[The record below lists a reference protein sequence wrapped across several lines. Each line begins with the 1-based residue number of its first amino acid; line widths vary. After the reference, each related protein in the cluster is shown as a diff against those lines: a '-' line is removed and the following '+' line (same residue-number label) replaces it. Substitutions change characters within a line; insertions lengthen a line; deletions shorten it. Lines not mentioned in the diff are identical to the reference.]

1 MSRIIFESSPLY
13 LVLCLVLAIGA
24 AFLLYKTKHPWSKR
38 INQVLFVTRT
48 LLIFLLALL
57 LLEPILKQVNNFFI
71 KPVIVVLQD
80 DSGSINE
87 VTDSIKQQAITQQL
101 SKLQRDLQE
110 QDYTVEFRT
119 LQDPNGTSDFTSAI
133 KKVSNDY
140 EGQKVA
146 GLVFISDGIY
156 NAGIS
161 PLYSTFNFPVHTIGV
176 GDTSKRID
184 LFIKNA
190 VFNKIAYQGNRFP
203 IRIELSAK
211 GFLSKNVDV
220 SLLNKGKLL
229 EKKAVNITNEAL
241 TRVEFLPLAADQG
254 LQRYEIVI
262 TPQAEEWNTTNNR
275 TTVFVEVVSGKKKI
289 LALASAPHPDIKA
302 LRAVIEQNENYE
314 FDLHIPGTTQNDFG
328 KLSKEADLIMLFQ
341 VPDLK
346 GRTRQ
351 LLQQAQATK
360 ASLFFVLGEQTNWQE
375 LNKDGI
381 VKIEGGIRQ
390 FDDVVPAFNTDF
402 SVFTAETNLAG
413 VFQSFPPASVPFVK
427 MQIPPSAT
435 PLLFQKVGS
444 LVTDKPLLYL
454 DQLEE
459 RKVAFML
466 GEGLW
471 RWRLQEFSRNENTE
485 SFDELFGKLIQYL
498 STTDDRRKFRSYP
511 IKQEFLDTE
520 SVQFETQVYNDIFEP
535 VYGKTIEIE
544 LTSET
549 GQRNTYRYTTSEG
562 NTRYTIGGLSEGVY
576 RYKAS
581 TTLKEKEEVRGEFL
595 VSRQQI
601 ELQNLTADFDLLR
614 KLSVQTGGLFVSAE
628 NIETLNTSLTQQ
640 KATALIQSEEKY
652 DNLINLKWIFFL
664 LLILISSEWF
674 LRKYYGS
681 Y

>member
-1 MSRIIFESSPLY
+1 MSRLIFESSPLY
-13 LVLCLVLAIGA
+13 LILCVALGLGA
-24 AFLLYKTKHPWSKR
+24 SYLLYKAKYPWTKR
-38 INQVLFVTRT
+38 VNQILFVSRAI
-48 LLIFLLALL
+48 LIFLLALL

-80 DSGSINE
+80 DSGSVKE
-87 VTDSIKQQAITQQL
+87 VIDSVQQQGIKQQLNQL
-101 SKLQRDLQE
+101 QKSLQE
-110 QDYTVEFRT
+110 QDYIVELRA

-203 IRIELSAK
+203 VRIELSAK

-229 EKKAVNITNEAL
+229 EKQAVNITNEAL

-262 TPQAEEWNTTNNR
+262 APQAEEWNTTNNR

-289 LALASAPHPDIKA
+289 LALAAAPHPDIKA

-390 FDDVVPAFNTDF
+390 FDDVVPAFNADF

-520 SVQFETQVYNDIFEP
+520 SVQFESQVYNDIFEP

>member
-13 LVLCLVLAIGA
+13 LVLCVALGLGA
-24 AFLLYKTKHPWSKR
+24 AYLLYKGKYPWTKR
-38 INQVLFVTRT
+38 VNQILFVTRAI
-48 LLIFLLALL
+48 LIFLLALL

-71 KPVIVVLQD
+71 KPVIIILQD

-87 VTDSIKQQAITQQL
+87 VTDSVKRQGITQQL
-101 SKLQRDLQE
+101 SNLQRDLQE

-119 LQDPNGTSDFTSAI
+119 LQDPNGTSDFTAAM
-133 KKVSNDY
+133 KKVGNDY

-146 GLVFISDGIY
+146 GLIFISDGIY

-161 PLYSTFNFPVHTIGV
+161 PLYSTFNFPIHSIGV
-176 GDTSKRID
+176 GDTSKRVD

-190 VFNKIAYQGNRFP
+190 LFNKIAYQGNRFP
-203 IRIELSAK
+203 IRLELSAK
-211 GFLSKNVDV
+211 GFLSRNVEV

-229 EKKAVNITNEAL
+229 EKKTVNITNEAL
-241 TRVEFLPLAADQG
+241 TRVEFLPLAAEQG

-262 TPQAEEWNTTNNR
+262 ASQTEEWNTSNNR

-289 LALASAPHPDIKA
+289 LALAAAPHPDIKA
-302 LRAVIEQNENYE
+302 LRAVVEQNENYE

-328 KLSKEADLIMLFQ
+328 KLSNEADLIILFQ

-351 LLQQAQATK
+351 FFQQVMTTK

-381 VKIEGGIRQ
+381 VKIEGSIRQ

-402 SVFTAETNLAG
+402 SIFTAETNLTG
-413 VFQSFPPASVPFVK
+413 IFQSFPPASVPFVK

-471 RWRLQEFSRNENTE
+471 RWRLQEYSRNENTE

-520 SVQFETQVYNDIFEP
+520 SVQFESQVYNDIFEP

-544 LTSET
+544 LTNEA

-562 NTRYTIGGLSEGVY
+562 NTRYSIGGLAEGVY

-581 TTLKEKEEVRGEFL
+581 TTLKEREEVRGEFL

-614 KLSVQTGGLFVSAE
+614 KLSTQTGGIFVKAD
-628 NIETLNTSLTQQ
+628 NIQALGATLAQQ

-664 LLILISSEWF
+664 LLILVSSEWF

>member
-13 LVLCLVLAIGA
+13 LVLCLILAIGA
-24 AFLLYKTKHPWSKR
+24 AYFLYNANHSWSKR
-38 INQVLFVTRT
+38 INQILFVSRAV
-48 LLIFLLALL
+48 LIFLLTFL
-57 LLEPILKQVNNFFI
+57 LLEPILKQVNNLFI
-71 KPVIVVLQD
+71 KPVVVVLQD
-80 DSGSINE
+80 DSASVQE
-87 VTDSIKQQAITQQL
+87 MVDSVHQQRITEQLNQLQAELEQQ
-101 SKLQRDLQE
+101 DF
-110 QDYTVEFRT
+110 TVEFRK
-119 LQDPNGTSDFTSAI
+119 LEDPNGSSDFTSAI

-146 GLVFISDGIY
+146 GLIFLSDGIY

-161 PLYSTFNFPVHTIGV
+161 PLYTTFNFPIHTIGV

-184 LFIKNA
+184 IQIKNT

-203 IRIELSAK
+203 IRVELSAK
-211 GFLSKNVDV
+211 GFLGRNIEV

-229 EKKAVNITNEAL
+229 EKKVVNITNEAL
-241 TRVEFLPLAADQG
+241 TRVEFLPNASEQG
-254 LQRYEIVI
+254 LQRYELVI
-262 TPQAEEWNTTNNR
+262 ETQKEEWNTVNNR
-275 TTVFVEVVSGKKKI
+275 ATVFVEVVSGKKKI

-302 LRAVIEQNENYE
+302 MRAVVEKNENYE
-314 FDLHIPGTTQNDFG
+314 FELYIPGITQNDFK
-328 KLSKEADLIMLFQ
+328 KLSSEADLIMLFQ

-346 GRTRQ
+346 GITRQ
-351 LLQQAQATK
+351 FLQQAQATK

-375 LNKDGI
+375 LNKEGFL
-381 VKIEGGIRQ
+381 KLEGGIRQ
-390 FDDVVPAFNTDF
+390 FDDVVPAYNVDF
-402 SVFTAETNLAG
+402 SVFNAETNLTG
-413 VFQSFPPASVPFVK
+413 TFQSFPPASVPFVK
-427 MQIPPSAT
+427 MQVPSSAT

-454 DQLEE
+454 DQLGD
-459 RKVAFML
+459 KKMAIML

-520 SVQFETQVYNDIFEP
+520 PVQFESQVYNDIFEP
-535 VYGKTIEIE
+535 VYGKIIEIE
-544 LTSET
+544 VTSEAGVRT
-549 GQRNTYRYTTSEG
+549 NYRYTTSEG
-562 NTRYTIGGLSEGVY
+562 NTRYTIGGLQEGVY

-581 TTLKEKEEVRGEFL
+581 TTSKDKEEVRGEFL
-595 VSRQQI
+595 VIRQQI
-601 ELQNLTADFDLLR
+601 EMQNLTADFDLLR
-614 KLSVQTGGLFVSAE
+614 KLSTQSGGFFVKDE
-628 NIETLNTSLTQQ
+628 NIETLKARLTQQ

-664 LLILISSEWF
+664 LLILVSTEWF
-674 LRKYYGS
+674 LRKYHGS

>member
-13 LVLCLVLAIGA
+13 LVLCVALGLGA
-24 AFLLYKTKHPWSKR
+24 AYLLYKGKYPWTKR
-38 INQVLFVTRT
+38 VNQILFVTRAI
-48 LLIFLLALL
+48 LIFLLALL

-71 KPVIVVLQD
+71 KPVIIILQD

-87 VTDSIKQQAITQQL
+87 VTDSVKRQGITQQL
-101 SKLQRDLQE
+101 SNLQRDLQE

-119 LQDPNGTSDFTSAI
+119 LQDPNGTSDFTTAM
-133 KKVSNDY
+133 KKVGNDY

-146 GLVFISDGIY
+146 GLIFISDGIY

-161 PLYSTFNFPVHTIGV
+161 PLYSTFNFPIHSIGV
-176 GDTSKRID
+176 GDTNKRVD

-190 VFNKIAYQGNRFP
+190 LFNKIAYQGNRFP
-203 IRIELSAK
+203 IRLELSAK
-211 GFLSKNVDV
+211 GFLSRNVEV

-229 EKKAVNITNEAL
+229 EKKTVNITNEAL
-241 TRVEFLPLAADQG
+241 TRVEFLPLAAEQG

-262 TPQAEEWNTTNNR
+262 ASQTEEWNTSNNR

-289 LALASAPHPDIKA
+289 LALAAAPHPDIKA
-302 LRAVIEQNENYE
+302 LRAVVEQNENYE

-328 KLSKEADLIMLFQ
+328 KLSNEADLIILFQ

-351 LLQQAQATK
+351 FFQQVMTTK

-381 VKIEGGIRQ
+381 VKIEGSIRQ

-402 SVFTAETNLAG
+402 SIFTAETNLTG

-520 SVQFETQVYNDIFEP
+520 SVQFESQVYNDIFEP

-544 LTSET
+544 LTNET

-562 NTRYTIGGLSEGVY
+562 NTRYTIGGLAEGVY

-581 TTLKEKEEVRGEFL
+581 TTLKEREEVRGEFL

-614 KLSVQTGGLFVSAE
+614 KLSTQTGGIFVKAD
-628 NIETLNTSLTQQ
+628 NIQALGATLAQQ

-664 LLILISSEWF
+664 LLILVSSEWF

>member
-13 LVLCLVLAIGA
+13 LILCVALGLGA
-24 AFLLYKTKHPWSKR
+24 SYLLYKAKHPWSKG
-38 INQVLFVTRT
+38 INQILFASRAI
-48 LLIFLLALL
+48 LIFLLALL

-80 DSGSINE
+80 DSGSVKE
-87 VTDSIKQQAITQQL
+87 VIDSIRQQAIDQQL
-101 SKLQRDLQE
+101 NQLQKGLQE
-110 QDYTVEFRT
+110 QDYMVEFRT

-133 KKVSNDY
+133 KKISNDY
-140 EGQKVA
+140 EGQNVA

-161 PLYSTFNFPVHTIGV
+161 PLYSTFNFPIYTVGI
-176 GDTSKRID
+176 GDTTRRVD
-184 LFIKNA
+184 LVIRNT

-203 IRIELSAK
+203 VRIELSAK
-211 GFLSKNVDV
+211 GFLGKNVDV

-229 EKKAVNITNEAL
+229 EKKVVTITNEAL
-241 TRVEFLPLAADQG
+241 TRVEFLPLAAEQG
-254 LQRYEIVI
+254 LQRYEVVI

-289 LALASAPHPDIKA
+289 LALAAAPHPDIKA
-302 LRAVIEQNENYE
+302 LRAVVEQNENYD
-314 FDLHIPGTTQNDFG
+314 FDLHIPGTTQNDFN
-328 KLSKEADLIMLFQ
+328 KLSTEADLIILFQ
-341 VPDLK
+341 VPDQK
-346 GRTRQ
+346 GIARQ
-351 LLQQAQATK
+351 LLQKAQATK

-375 LNKDGI
+375 LSKAGL

-390 FDDVVPAFNTDF
+390 FDDVVPAFNPDF
-402 SVFTAETNLAG
+402 SFFTAETNLMG

-427 MQIPPSAT
+427 MQISPSAT

-444 LVTDKPLLYL
+444 LITDKPLLYL

-520 SVQFETQVYNDIFEP
+520 SVQFESQVYNDIFEP

-544 LTSET
+544 LTSEA
-549 GQRNTYRYTTSEG
+549 GQRNSYRYTTSEG

-576 RYKAS
+576 RYKAA

-601 ELQNLTADFDLLR
+601 EMQNLTADYDLLR
-614 KLSVQTGGLFVSAE
+614 KLSQQTGGLFVKAE
-628 NIETLNTSLTQQ
+628 DIETLNTSLTQQ
-640 KATALIQSEEKY
+640 KATALIQSEEKF

-664 LLILISSEWF
+664 LLILISGEWF
-674 LRKYYGS
+674 LRKYFGS